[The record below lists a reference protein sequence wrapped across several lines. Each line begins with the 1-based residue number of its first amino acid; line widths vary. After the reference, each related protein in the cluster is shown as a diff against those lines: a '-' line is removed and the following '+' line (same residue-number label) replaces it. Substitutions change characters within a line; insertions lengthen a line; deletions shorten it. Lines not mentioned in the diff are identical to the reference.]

1 MCRKIRKGSR
11 RGTHAYLFW
20 YLVDS
25 TLGEGTMAD
34 VGLVGR
40 FGLFGD
46 EVYSS
51 TDLNRRSAE
60 VLDHARKGPVTI
72 SRNGEQFALFKR
84 EQAADLVRAALQF
97 GPTLELVAGTLAV
110 IEKREPPSSFAW
122 LKAFDTDDLRKMIGE
137 VLVASIAALHKS
149 GDWDGVTAI
158 IHEWHESAL
167 VALSGVFEDAMNSP
181 EEEVP
186 LPDPSLMAKAE
197 QELEESRK

>member
-40 FGLFGD
+40 FGLFED

-72 SRNGEQFALFKR
+72 SRNGEQFALFRR
-84 EQAADLVRAALQF
+84 EQAAELVRAALQF
-97 GPTLELVAGTLAV
+97 GPILDLLAGTLCV
-110 IEKREPPSSFAW
+110 VEGKDPSVEFAW
-122 LKAFDTDDLRKMIGE
+122 LKAF
-137 VLVASIAALHKS
+137 
-149 GDWDGVTAI
+149 
-158 IHEWHESAL
+158 
-167 VALSGVFEDAMNSP
+167 
-181 EEEVP
+181 
-186 LPDPSLMAKAE
+186 
-197 QELEESRK
+197 